1 MATQKPVHKCSQ
13 QHYSQEP
20 KWGNRLKDRFFQN
33 VLREGSIVQWLKKD
47 EELIHITTW
56 RSLEN
61 ITLSQSSGLSRSHVW
76 MWELDHKVSWVP
88 NNWCFWTVVLEKTLE
103 SPFDC
108 KEIQAVHPKGDQ
120 SWIFIGRTDAEA
132 PILWPPDA
140 KNWPIGK
147 DPDAGKDWRQGGE
160 GDNRGWDGWMASLTR
175 WTWVWISSENWWW
188 TGKPGMP
195 QSMGSQRVG
204 HDWATELKSKH
215 PASKDH
221 ILFDSMYMQ
230 YPEGK
235 AIETESRLL
244 AAEGRC
250 RQWLETGDDC

>member
-1 MATQKPVHKCSQ
+1 MGKQTEGQILSKCTQRREYYSVIKKGWRTDTYYNMEEPWK
-13 QHYSQEP
+13 HYS
-20 KWGNRLKDRFFQN
+20 KSKLWF
-33 VLREGSIVQWLKKD
+33 
-47 EELIHITTW
+47 IH
-56 RSLEN
+56 SY
-61 ITLSQSSGLSRSHVW
+61 VW
-76 MWELDHKVSWVP
+76 MWELDHKVSRVP
-88 NNWCFWTVVLEKTLE
+88 NNWCFWAVVLEKTLE
-103 SPFDC
+103 SPLDC

-147 DPDAGKDWRQGGE
+147 DPDAGKDWRRGGE
-160 GDNRGWDGWMASLTR
+160 GDNRGWDGWMASPTR
-175 WTWVWISSENWWW
+175 WTWVWISSGNWWW
-188 TGKPGMP
+188 TGKPGMLQP
-195 QSMGSQRVG
+195 MGSQRVG

-221 ILFDSMYMQ
+221 ILFDSMYMK

-250 RQWLETGDDC
+250 RQRLETGDDC